1 MIPDLFLKSL
11 QIRNIATFEN
21 QTVQFSSKFNAIV
34 GETGSGKSL
43 ILDSLQLIFGGRA
56 DKKIVRKSSD
66 FAMVEAIFR
75 AGSQEVIDWLTELG
89 HPSENNE
96 IVVKRLVYPAGP
108 SKAWLNFQSCPISL
122 LTQFSRRYIDLV
134 GQFENQ
140 KLLSPTYLL
149 KLLDQYANIDH
160 QSKEFSKNYSGWS
173 KVKKELE
180 LKKSELAGAIQQE
193 DYIKFQLNE
202 IESLNPSKEDEAEL
216 LKKKHVSL
224 NQEKHQ
230 KILSQAQSRL
240 SGDEDYSILN
250 QLNHLIKTLD
260 SFPLIDSSA
269 SESLNSALELL
280 SEVDYKLGSIELDA
294 LGEDELESVV
304 ERLDQY
310 QKLKRKF
317 GGDIEVVMANYEELK
332 ISHSS
337 LNSLQAQIAQLEKA
351 SNAALELATG
361 LALKLHEI
369 RSSKAKLLSS
379 DLTKAVRKLNMS
391 GATIKL
397 NTIKSSL
404 SSTGMTE
411 LSFEAETNIGEGY
424 YSIQDIASGGELSR
438 ILLSLRQ
445 VLSSR
450 DSISVFLF
458 DEIDAGIGGET
469 ALKIGKSLLSVSQ
482 HSQVIAIT
490 HLPQIA
496 VHADQLVHVSKMTV
510 GEGKQRTLST
520 IDAIPTE
527 SHQHFIQSMT
537 PLN

>member
-1 MIPDLFLKSL
+1 MIPDLYLKSL
-11 QIRNIATFEN
+11 QIRNIATFDN

-56 DKKIVRKSSD
+56 DKKIVRKNCD
-66 FAMVEAIFR
+66 FAMVEAIFH
-75 AGSQEVIDWLTELG
+75 AGSQEVITWLKELG

-96 IVVKRLVYPAGP
+96 IVVKRLVYPNGP
-108 SKAWLNFQSCPISL
+108 SKAWLNFQSCPVSL
-122 LTQFSRRYIDLV
+122 LGQFSRRYIDLV

-140 KLLSPTYLL
+140 KLLSPSYLL
-149 KLLDQYANIDH
+149 KLLDQYSELGD
-160 QSKEFSKNYSGWS
+160 QSVELSHSFSNWNKI
-173 KVKKELE
+173 KKELE
-180 LKKSELAGAIQQE
+180 SKNTELTSAIQQE

-202 IESLNPSKEDEAEL
+202 IETLNPSEEDEQDL
-216 LKKKHVSL
+216 LKKKNVSL

-230 KILSQAQSRL
+230 KVLSSAQARL

-250 QLNHLIKTLD
+250 QLSQLIKTLD
-260 SFPLIDSSA
+260 GFSLIDDVAFDNLRSA
-269 SESLNSALELL
+269 HELL
-280 SEVDYKLGSIELDA
+280 SEVDYKLGSLELDA
-294 LGEDELESVV
+294 LAEDELESVI

-317 GGDIEVVMANYEELK
+317 GGDIKSVLENYEELK
-332 ISHSS
+332 LSQSS
-337 LNSLQAQIAQLEKA
+337 LNDLQAQI
-351 SNAALELATG
+351 SALETSSNKALGIANK
-361 LALKLHEI
+361 LALKLHDI
-369 RSSKAKLLSS
+369 RTEKAKLLST
-379 DLTKAVRKLNMS
+379 DLTKAIRKLNMS

-397 NTIKSSL
+397 TTTKTAL
-404 SSTGMTE
+404 SSSGVTA
-411 LSFEAETNIGEGY
+411 LNFEAETNIGEGY
-424 YSIQDIASGGELSR
+424 YPIQDIASGGELSR

-469 ALKIGKSLLSVSQ
+469 ALKIGKSLLAVSQ

-520 IDAIPTE
+520 IDAIAPE